1 MAPRYR
7 VTLTKEER
15 EELEALTRRGKI
27 QARRFINARALLL
40 CDAGAEGPAWNV
52 ADVAAALGVSS
63 RSIEHLKKRFVENG
77 LEAALARKLRD
88 KPPREVKFD
97 GAFEARLIALACSEI
112 PEGYR
117 RWTVRLLADKAVEL
131 NFAES
136 VSHMSVHRVLK
147 KTNFSLTAANTGKSL
162 RKAARPS

>member
-1 MAPRYR
+1 M
-7 VTLTKEER
+7 
-15 EELEALTRRGKI
+15 GGSS
-27 QARRFINARALLL
+27 RAAAVGVLVLLWAVP
-40 CDAGAEGPAWNV
+40 AGAQAPQ
-52 ADVAAALGVSS
+52 ADTVRLSLGAA
-63 RSIEHLKKRFVENG
+63 
-77 LEAALARKLRD
+77 LEAALTRKPRD

-97 GAFEARLIALACSEI
+97 GAFEARLIALACSGV

-131 NFAES
+131 NFADS
-136 VSHMSVHRVLK
+136 VSHMSVQRVLK